1 MHADV
6 DLEPVFDSEQLDLLR
21 DALGPDELAAMLA
34 ALPESA
40 AESLG
45 VIQSA
50 VAAEDLDGARKA
62 AHVLKGFSSSFGAA
76 RLSSVAR
83 EIELEMATIS
93 AVAECIPDLI
103 KTIDATVAA
112 IPHAVAGA

>member
-6 DLEPVFDSEQLDLLR
+6 DLEPLFDPEQLDLLR
-21 DALGPDELAAMLA
+21 DALGTEELASMLA
-34 ALPESA
+34 QLPESA

-45 VIQSA
+45 VIRSA
-50 VAAEDLDGARKA
+50 VAAGDIDGARKA

-93 AVAECIPDLI
+93 AVAECLPVLI
-103 KTIDATVAA
+103 RTIDATVAA
-112 IPHAVAGA
+112 IPHAAAGA